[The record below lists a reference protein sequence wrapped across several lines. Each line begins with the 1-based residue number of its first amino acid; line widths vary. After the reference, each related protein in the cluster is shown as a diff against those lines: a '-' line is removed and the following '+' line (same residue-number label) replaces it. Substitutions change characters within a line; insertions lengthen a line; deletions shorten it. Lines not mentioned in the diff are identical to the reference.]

1 MRPADA
7 DLGGAGVRAGAGNDY
22 AGGEDV
28 SVRSVPVLRGA
39 GESVKTRLLLLDGE
53 DRALVWTNRNPKHP
67 GKAGV
72 MMFRHSTEVV
82 TGDFARRV
90 IAAGGRIESTHPERV
105 RAALG
110 CGADDRL
117 VGLRE

>member
-1 MRPADA
+1 M
-7 DLGGAGVRAGAGNDY
+7 
-22 AGGEDV
+22 
-28 SVRSVPVLRGA
+28 
-39 GESVKTRLLLLDGE
+39 KTRLLLLDGE

-72 MMFRHSTEVV
+72 MMFRHSTDVV

-110 CGADDRL
+110 FGADDPP
-117 VGLRE
+117 VGLME

>member
-1 MRPADA
+1 M
-7 DLGGAGVRAGAGNDY
+7 GGAGVRAGAGNNH

-28 SVRSVPVLRGA
+28 PVRVVSVLRR
-39 GESVKTRLLLLDGE
+39 ESGVVLKTRLLLLDGE

-82 TGDFARRV
+82 TGDMARRW
-90 IAAGGRIESTHPERV
+90 IASGGRIESTHPERV

-110 CGADDRL
+110 FGMDDPP
-117 VGLRE
+117 VGLME